1 MEERNSNIAPW
12 LLLIFSVVIATVGW
26 WFYFGEHAT
35 STRQEQELSSIKK
48 QYVSETAELR
58 ERLSKLENNRDKL
71 LQSTQEI
78 KGDFNGLEN
87 RLKRLGDKLAEAN
100 SSNKRLTEK
109 LATASADKEL
119 LNNQLSLLRKETSL
133 LQEEL
138 NTAEVRRTSLE
149 TEKELLGIERERYKT
164 EAERLGNQY
173 QELKQ
178 SLAKEKTLLTST
190 IETLEKQSVV
200 LERELESAV
209 AARDEAF
216 NEKENLL
223 KERNNFSAQIDE
235 LLNEITQLKSQL
247 AAKNAAE
254 STMKDDL
261 KLLLNERKHLRA
273 QLKDLGV
280 DLEKTGSEFKRKNAA
295 LEAEKKQL
303 SNALDELQRKLENEK
318 MATSVAIGRCGPCC
332 SIAAVGRMAITAS
345 GSSSANSVVRYWLQS
360 RLIALP
366 FQKPCHC
373 RIHPFEMPGP
383 ALWGRAVHQIMRG
396 KGGPKPRRAKLSQP
410 AQQCPP
416 PRSANPPGHQ
426 PARPTCGKNPE
437 PGDMSQARPNGPA
450 RLGQVKRKPRHHNP
464 VQPPFQHRRHPKPPG
479 GIHKNQRIAPKHILG
494 MRRDGPPVLRQIL
507 IGGQLGTAQN
517 RIEAHGIKIR
527 NPNLRPSALQ
537 PFKRQIPNR
546 GGKALGPRMAIHHK
560 RPHHSRSIS
569 EETRARNAARP
580 A

>member
-138 NTAEVRRTSLE
+138 NTAEARRTSLE
-149 TEKELLGIERERYKT
+149 SEKELLGIERERYKA
-164 EAERLGNQY
+164 EAERLGSQY

-190 IETLEKQSVV
+190 IETLEKQSAV

-273 QLKDLGV
+273 QLKGLGV

-318 MATSVAIGRCGPCC
+318 MAASVAIQRVKDDYAVITLDVDAFFARGSARLNQ
-332 SIAAVGRMAITAS
+332 SIFSVLDKIADSLEKSPNRRISVEGHTDNLPIR
-345 GSSSANSVVRYWLQS
+345 SSSLVKIYPSNWELSAARASSAVRYLLETNKGLS
-360 RLIALP
+360 PKRLLAIGLGEYHPIADNDTP
-366 FQKPCHC
+366 
-373 RIHPFEMPGP
+373 E
-383 ALWGRAVHQIMRG
+383 GR
-396 KGGPKPRRAKLSQP
+396 
-410 AQQCPP
+410 
-416 PRSANPPGHQ
+416 
-426 PARPTCGKNPE
+426 
-437 PGDMSQARPNGPA
+437 
-450 RLGQVKRKPRHHNP
+450 KRNR
-464 VQPPFQHRRHPKPPG
+464 
-479 GIHKNQRIAPKHILG
+479 
-494 MRRDGPPVLRQIL
+494 
-507 IGGQLGTAQN
+507 
-517 RIEAHGIKIR
+517 RIEIKLL
-527 NPNLRPSALQ
+527 PEGL
-537 PFKRQIPNR
+537 
-546 GGKALGPRMAIHHK
+546 
-560 RPHHSRSIS
+560 
-569 EETRARNAARP
+569 
-580 A
+580 